1 MISMACKGLA
11 NCITFLWGVF
21 WLLLQVDRFTT
32 VCDLLTE
39 KSKSQKLKSGEN
51 EGEN

>member
-11 NCITFLWGVF
+11 NCIFCLGS
-21 WLLLQVDRFTT
+21 LLAFTQADRFRT

-39 KSKSQKLKSGEN
+39 KSKSQK
-51 EGEN
+51 